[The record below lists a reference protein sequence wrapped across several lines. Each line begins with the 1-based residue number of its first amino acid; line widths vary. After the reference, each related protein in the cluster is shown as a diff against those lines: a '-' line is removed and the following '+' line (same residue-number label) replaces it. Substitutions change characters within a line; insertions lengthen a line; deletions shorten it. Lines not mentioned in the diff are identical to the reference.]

1 MRSLGLVL
9 DSQPSRLLPALRK
22 ASPRCRYR
30 SRHCPIR
37 RHRYPVPRQACS
49 VIILR
54 ALLLFLPVVSVLCF
68 VLFLPNQ
75 QKFHSAPVQPEH
87 PDRQMPSSE
96 RNRILQLRTSKQSK
110 ISSSSHLS
118 FFIPTYNKFDFARCR
133 QTAWTLRFFTSL
145 PYQL

>member
-1 MRSLGLVL
+1 MLSLCPVL
-9 DSQPSRLLPALRK
+9 DTQPPRLLPALRK
-22 ASPRCRYR
+22 GLPCCRHR
-30 SRHCPIR
+30 SRHCLIR
-37 RHRYPVPRQACS
+37 IHRYPAPRQVRS

-54 ALLLFLPVVSVLCF
+54 ALLLFLPVVTMLRF
-68 VLFLPNQ
+68 GLFLPNQ

-133 QTAWTLRFFTSL
+133 QTAWTLRFFTGL